1 MTNDFKI
8 SSTGL
13 SERSDIID
21 PPILPLLFLFHSIRE
36 ITNKTLNSKPGT
48 KSFFKQNTKLKRL
61 LNLGRGNI
69 FRVSF
74 WFGSIFDEYQF
85 KKVTNITLLK

>member
-48 KSFFKQNTKLKRL
+48 KNLFKQNTKL
-61 LNLGRGNI
+61 RGFI
-69 FRVSF
+69 IVVLSRVSFCWLSF
-74 WFGSIFDEYQF
+74 WFGISWDEFQLR
-85 KKVTNITLLK
+85 KVEK

>member
-48 KSFFKQNTKLKRL
+48 KNLFKQNTKL
-61 LNLGRGNI
+61 RGFSI
-69 FRVSF
+69 LDWSRVSF
-74 WFGSIFDEYQF
+74 LVKFLVWNQLGRISVN
-85 KKVTNITLLK
+85 KVKNKPR

>member
-48 KSFFKQNTKLKRL
+48 KNLFKQNTKLKRRFNFGL
-61 LNLGRGNI
+61 VSFLVRFLVWNQLGRI
-69 FRVSF
+69 SV
-74 WFGSIFDEYQF
+74 
-85 KKVTNITLLK
+85 KKVQK